1 MHAWNRVSYTRTQRD
16 MPNNVE
22 HVYVYEDEEYDDEEL
37 SPINWI
43 PGIGISSGCGSGSGS
58 SGSIYFW
65 ISRSLKNVDRGYE
78 IVKFFTKTHTHFTQ
92 R

>member
-1 MHAWNRVSYTRTQRD
+1 

-58 SGSIYFW
+58 SGSIYF
-65 ISRSLKNVDRGYE
+65 
-78 IVKFFTKTHTHFTQ
+78 
-92 R
+92 